1 MRHHDR
7 TTEGAITV
15 DPAPGRVDLP
25 HVARRAGAARRRRA
39 SDELKEL
46 LTTVAVAGGI
56 GVVSPNAYAVFS
68 RSLPPYTPPR
78 SQEDS
83 RAALVEALTELGEH
97 GVSVGAMLLLEPLNR
112 YEDYLINTL
121 ADAVSVVSEVESS
134 GVAVVADTYHNTPGF
149 GEGLSPVRLSG
160 RNSTSAPRPEVHC
173 LPLAACQGS
182 LWWFRRSPWARVFR
196 PRSALWLRR
205 SPWARVLRPRS
216 ALVAPAGFLRCG
228 QSKAARCCSS
238 HCCRLVGSSPVSSR

>member
-134 GVAVVADTYHNTPGF
+134 GVAVVAATYHNTPGF

-182 LWWFRRSPWARVFR
+182 LWWFRRFALG
-196 PRSALWLRR
+196 PRFPTTVGSGG
-205 SPWARVLRPRS
+205 SG
-216 ALVAPAGFLRCG
+216 GFLRFG